1 MEKGNFGVISFYEK
15 NGVWYKD
22 QRTACFSGLS
32 GSYFYSKV
40 PLDFIKSSLVNVTPN
55 RITNDKL
62 YMNYIRPFEVFD
74 EVYVL
79 IDHTKGLVSEDSL
92 NKLIELVNEITHC
105 KIIKKTISIE
115 EISHDDIYF
124 KSYLDKELLL
134 LKFDLLKTYDQNLI
148 LLNFIRNYWYSP
160 KDDYS
165 KNFFEL
171 LNNKEFCKF
180 RDPLKILTNAN
191 KEACRLNN
199 VMHSH
204 GHSNTQPHN
213 LLKVK
218 TKQQLLDYAGFSTRS
233 FLTT

>member
-15 NGVWYKD
+15 NGMWFTCTN
-22 QRTACFSGLS
+22 RACFSGVS
-32 GSYFYSKV
+32 GCYLYSKT
-40 PLDFIKSSLVNVTPN
+40 PLDFIKSNVGNLTAN
-55 RITNDKL
+55 RITHDKL
-62 YMNYIRPFEVFD
+62 YMNYIRPVEVFD
-74 EVYVL
+74 EVYIL

-92 NKLIELVNEITHC
+92 NKVIELVNEITPC

-115 EISHDDIYF
+115 EISHDDAYF
-124 KSYLDKELLL
+124 KHYLDKELLL

-199 VMHSH
+199 VRQSY

-213 LLKVK
+213 RLKVK
-218 TKQQLLDYAGFSTRS
+218 TKQQLLDYTGISTAS

>member
-22 QRTACFSGLS
+22 QRTACFSGLNS
-32 GSYFYSKV
+32 IYLYSKS
-40 PLDFIKSSLVNVTPN
+40 PLDFIKSNLDGLKSN
-55 RITNDKL
+55 RTTRDGL
-62 YMNYIRPFEVFD
+62 FMNYIRPFEVFD
-74 EVYVL
+74 EVYIL
-79 IDHTKGLVSEDSL
+79 IDHTKGLVAEDSL
-92 NKLIELVNEITHC
+92 NKVIELVNKITPC
-105 KIIKKTISIE
+105 KIIKKTVSVE
-115 EISHDDIYF
+115 EISHDNAYF
-124 KSYLDKELLL
+124 KPYLDKELLL

-191 KEACRLNN
+191 KEACRLNS
-199 VMHSH
+199 VMNSY
-204 GHSNTQPHN
+204 GHSNTQPHDR
-213 LLKVK
+213 LKVK
-218 TKQQLLDYAGFSTRS
+218 TKQQLLDYAGFSTAS